1 MANKESTISE
11 RAVHFKETRSKRI
24 FEIAEDYTELI
35 FDLIKTR
42 GEARVCDIAREM
54 GISHVSVLK
63 TLKRLVREGFLN
75 KNSQA
80 INLTSKGEDMAI
92 FSKKKHLVLSQ
103 FLLKLG
109 VPEHIAATDVEGIE
123 HHVSNVTLEAIE
135 AHMKAWLTDSFVQE
149 QKIEKASTTTGT

>member
-1 MANKESTISE
+1 MGQVVDMDNKASKISE
-11 RAVHFKETRSKRI
+11 RAMHFRETRGKRV

-35 FDLIKTR
+35 YDLIESR

-63 TLKRLVREGFLN
+63 TIKRLVRDGFLN

-80 INLTSKGEDMAI
+80 IDLTPMGKKTAI

-109 VPEHIAATDVEGIE
+109 VPEHIVATDVEGIE
-123 HHVSNVTLEAIE
+123 HHISRTTLEAID
-135 AHMKAWLTDSFVQE
+135 AHMKECSSFN
-149 QKIEKASTTTGT
+149 